1 MIHRL
6 EWWQL
11 CVPLVLGASLLQP
24 KAAARSALAGLV
36 PGLLGA
42 AALALVPVG
51 TIGYL
56 VATFGLMVAGTALT
70 LTAAAAAL
78 RAPAPDARRSLPGAL
93 LILAGA
99 VAVAIRATPV
109 IGSVGVPP
117 VLAWA
122 AGVVIGWWA
131 LLLAGYLLRL
141 RAGLAWLDR
150 SALARLPPATLGS
163 MPRVPRAAVG
173 VLVLGALLVL
183 FAPHAALVVA
193 GLILASIGAELTFRR
208 GSRRIP
214 VLPLVTL
221 ALLPAYWLVHT
232 VAGPVGLGTAT
243 LQQVPLSPAAVRLV
257 ALPLGLVSWAWMGL
271 WPLHGAVR
279 PVMLAPVGAALWLRV
294 AEPLA
299 AEGLAHWQPLFVAL
313 AVGGLWQAA
322 ADGRLASVFVALGFS
337 ALASLRP
344 QSAAAAGLLL
354 GAAFVFKLPQPAGG
368 APRVAFDGVRRV
380 GFAASAAG
388 AGLAF
393 AAGLQAEV
401 VLTVL
406 AAAGLAYG
414 LRAASP
420 LNDL

>member
-1 MIHRL
+1 VIHGL

-11 CVPLVLGASLLQP
+11 CVPIVVGASLLQP
-24 KAAARSALAGLV
+24 KAATRSALAGLI

-42 AALALVPVG
+42 AALALVPVWD
-51 TIGYL
+51 TGYL
-56 VATFGLMVAGTALT
+56 AASLGLMLAGTTLALTAGAVAT
-70 LTAAAAAL
+70 L
-78 RAPAPDARRSLPGAL
+78 RAPAPAAGRSLPGAL

-99 VAVAIRATPV
+99 VAIAIRATPM
-109 IGSVGVPP
+109 IGSVGLWP
-117 VLAWA
+117 VVAWA
-122 AGVVIGWWA
+122 AGIVIGWWA
-131 LLLAGYLLRL
+131 LLLAGRLLRL

-150 SALARLPPATLGS
+150 AGLARKPPDTGS
-163 MPRVPRAAVG
+163 VPRVPRAAVG
-173 VLVLGALLVL
+173 GLALGALLVL
-183 FAPHAALVVA
+183 FAPHAALLIA
-193 GLILASIGAELTFRR
+193 GLVLASVGAELTFRR

-221 ALLPAYWLVHT
+221 ALLPAYWLLHT

-243 LQQVPLSPAAVRLV
+243 LDQVPLSPAAARLV
-257 ALPLGLVSWAWMGL
+257 ALPLGLVSWAWIGL

-279 PVMLAPVGAALWLRV
+279 PVLLAPMGAALWLRM

-299 AEGLAHWQPLFVAL
+299 AEGLLHWQPLLVAL
-313 AVGGLWQAA
+313 AVGGLWHAG
-322 ADGRLASVFVALGFS
+322 ADGRLASVFVALGFF

-344 QSAAAAGLLL
+344 QSAAAAGLLF
-354 GAAFVFKLPQPAGG
+354 GAALGFKLPSPAGG
-368 APRVAFDGVRRV
+368 VALTAFDVLRRL

-388 AGLAF
+388 AALAF

-414 LRAASP
+414 FRAASP
-420 LNDL
+420 RNDL